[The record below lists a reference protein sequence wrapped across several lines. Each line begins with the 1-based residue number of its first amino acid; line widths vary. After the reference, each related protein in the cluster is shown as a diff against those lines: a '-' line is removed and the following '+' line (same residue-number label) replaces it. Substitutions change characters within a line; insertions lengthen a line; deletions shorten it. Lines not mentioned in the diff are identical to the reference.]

1 MSNPPENLVKM
12 SGIYASKFHRAG
24 LGTRNNEI
32 AKPWGKGFGG
42 LNVWG
47 KLTLSL
53 TFRTIAR
60 RRASKSPSSL
70 SRPTTSAAVGGRCL
84 GSLMGSGNAGWKP
97 QFCCKM
103 MSTGIMLVSCDHMQ
117 CPNWNSKIPE
127 LIIISHWMQLIR
139 WLENFQL
146 HVFRCK

>member
-1 MSNPPENLVKM
+1 MRIKIPP
-12 SGIYASKFHRAG
+12 RAG

-42 LNVWG
+42 LDVWG

-53 TFRTIAR
+53 TFRTITR

-70 SRPTTSAAVGGRCL
+70 SRPTTSAAVGGHGL

-97 QFCCKM
+97 QSLVLLKM
-103 MSTGIMLVSCDHMQ
+103 MSTGIMLDC
-117 CPNWNSKIPE
+117 
-127 LIIISHWMQLIR
+127 L
-139 WLENFQL
+139 
-146 HVFRCK
+146 